1 MAKNLTPWERAQEL
15 VSAVEEHHSLWAS
28 LREDIQREATKAF
41 AVALMDWKKDSRG

>member
-15 VSAVEEHHSLWAS
+15 VSAVEKHHSLWAS
-28 LREDIQREATKAF
+28 LREDLQREATKAF